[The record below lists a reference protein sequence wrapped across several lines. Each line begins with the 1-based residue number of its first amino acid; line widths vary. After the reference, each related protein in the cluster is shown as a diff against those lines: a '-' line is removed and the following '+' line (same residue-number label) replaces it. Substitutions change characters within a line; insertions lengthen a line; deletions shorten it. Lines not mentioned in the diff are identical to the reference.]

1 MEIGKAIYANQ
12 EGGEGGDAPPEGE
25 QASEEPKQEENTEE
39 KKEEE
44 PKKDEEKKW
53 VVWCKSNCGFNFQ
66 KASRGHPFINLN
78 IYGLCLKNNRI
89 NLDKFQPVFICTFQ
103 GQK

>member
-12 EGGEGGDAPPEGE
+12 EGGDTPPEAE
-25 QASEEPKQEENTEE
+25 TSSEEPKAEENTEE

-53 VVWCKSNCGFNFQ
+53 VVWCKSNCGLNFQ
-66 KASRGHPFINLN
+66 MASNG
-78 IYGLCLKNNRI
+78 GLTL
-89 NLDKFQPVFICTFQ
+89 
-103 GQK
+103 